1 MTMQSAPTTPAA
13 AATTSATAPASSQKK
28 KIGIHSIKSG
38 RPPQPIRAIVY
49 GPEGVGK
56 STFGAHSPDPVFVIP
71 EDGLVNIDVPHFE
84 PKSWE
89 ELKEFIFSLINDEH
103 DRKTVVFDTVDWLEP
118 LCQQYVCRINDKSD
132 IDAFGYG
139 RGHVAALEE
148 WRKFISWLE
157 LLRRAKNMNI
167 VILGHSQVK
176 TFKNP
181 IGEDFDRYCLKIND
195 KAAGLF
201 KEWVD
206 VVLFATHET
215 FAVKKTDK
223 AKAKGVSNG
232 ARVMYTQRHAGYDA
246 KTRYPLPPKIALDW
260 SVFWG
265 AVKAPGIDE
274 MTALRKE
281 LINLI
286 PQVADESKRKA
297 IGEWLADESLTVE
310 DLRLGLNRVMSV
322 MVEEKEEGE
331 NE

>member
-1 MTMQSAPTTPAA
+1 MTMQPTPTPAA
-13 AATTSATAPASSQKK
+13 AQASAATPTASHQKK

-56 STFGAHSPDPVFVIP
+56 STFGAHAPDPIFIIP

-84 PKSWE
+84 PRSWE
-89 ELKEFIFSLINDEH
+89 ELKDFIFSLINDEH
-103 DRKTVVFDTVDWLEP
+103 DLKTLVFDTIDWLEP
-118 LCQQYVCRINDKSD
+118 ICHQYVCRINDKTD

-148 WRKFISWLE
+148 FRKLISWLE
-157 LLRRAKNMNI
+157 LLRRAKNMHI
-167 VILGHSQVK
+167 IILGHSQVK

-181 IGEDFDRYCLKIND
+181 IGEDFDRFCLKINE

-232 ARVMYTQRHAGYDA
+232 ARVMFSQRHAGYDA
-246 KTRYPLPPKIALDW
+246 KTRYPIPSKIPLDW
-260 SVFWG
+260 GVFWS
-265 AVKAPGIDE
+265 AIKTPGVDE
-274 MTALRKE
+274 IAFLRKE
-281 LINLI
+281 LVGLT
-286 PQVADESKRKA
+286 PQVLDESKRKA
-297 IGEWLADESLTVE
+297 LETWLEDTSLTVD

-322 MVEEKEEGE
+322 VVEEKEGN